1 MERFQTRI
9 DDGTLYVEDG
19 GGWIEVGAMDDVVE
33 LVGGETY
40 TLEYGERQQAVSWL
54 DTDDQG
60 RITFDVRETIDDLS
74 FDREFVTNLA
84 NTGLDPG
91 PDDYPRRTMFFA
103 DMMVEIWDSKGALDY
118 DPDEESPGRPD
129 QGGPE

>member
-9 DDGTLYVEDG
+9 DDDGVLYVEGPDD
-19 GGWIEVGAMDDVVE
+19 WLEVGAMDDVVE

-54 DTDDQG
+54 NTDEDG
-60 RITFDVRETIDDLS
+60 TITFDVRETIDDVS

-84 NTGLDPG
+84 NTGLETG
-91 PDDYPRRTMFFA
+91 PDGYPKRTAFFA
-103 DMMVEIWDSKGALDY
+103 DMMTEIWDSKGNLDY
-118 DPDEESPGRPD
+118 DPEEES
-129 QGGPE
+129 